1 MNTLTPNFSS
11 AHQERNLKAIQKRKG
26 VEIVEVNNDVKLI
39 DSDGKIYY
47 AGKSATV
54 KVGAKK
60 SIIYLSLTHFI
71 IDNVIGR
78 MFINGYDFKKKS

>member
-1 MNTLTPNFSS
+1 MNTLTPDFSA
-11 AHQERNLKAIQKRKG
+11 AHQEQNLKAIQKRKA
-26 VEIVEVNNDVKLI
+26 VEIVDINNDVKLI
-39 DSDGKIYY
+39 DSQGKIYY

-54 KVGAKK
+54 KVGEKK
-60 SIIYLSLTHFI
+60 ALIYLALTPFV

>member
-1 MNTLTPNFSS
+1 MNTLTPNFS
-11 AHQERNLKAIQKRKG
+11 AEHQEQNLKAIQKRKG
-26 VEIVEVNNDVKLI
+26 VEIVEVNNEVKLI

-60 SIIYLSLTHFI
+60 AIIYLSLTPFV

-78 MFINGYDFKKKS
+78 MFINGYDFKKKI